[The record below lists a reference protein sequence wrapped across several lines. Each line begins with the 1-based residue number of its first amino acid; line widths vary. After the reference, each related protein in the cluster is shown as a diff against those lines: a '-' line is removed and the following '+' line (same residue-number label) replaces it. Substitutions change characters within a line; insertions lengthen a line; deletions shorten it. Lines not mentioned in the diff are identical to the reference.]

1 MANTLN
7 GAVGGV
13 TVGADGTG
21 GLDIQTGGVNAIS
34 IGTGQTVTISNAA
47 LTNFSAASATIT
59 TGNLAFTGTAQRITG
74 DMSNATIANR
84 LAFQTSTTNGNTVVN
99 AIPNGT
105 ATTAGYDFFNNSDT
119 TNSGRGRIFIDSSQL
134 GIQASNNGT
143 GTFLSILFYTNG
155 AEKARLTT
163 TGNLLVGTTTDVSG
177 VSGVISDAVGNL
189 RNVPSAGAAK
199 TSAYTLSISDLG
211 EFVTVGSGGSITVP
225 NDIFSAGN
233 VISIYNDTT
242 GNISINCPI
251 TTAYAAGTNTDRA
264 SLTLSTRGVATVLFV
279 NPSLCV
285 VTGNVS

>member
-1 MANTLN
+1 
-7 GAVGGV
+7 
-13 TVGADGTG
+13 
-21 GLDIQTGGVNAIS
+21 LDIQTGGVNAIS
-34 IGTGQTVTISNAA
+34 IGTGQTATISNI
-47 LTNFSAASATIT
+47 SATNLT
-59 TGNLAFTGTAQRITG
+59 VTGNTFLATSTGNVGIGTTLPGLPLDVVSNSTAYAIRIRGRSSDNVGIVQFTSNTAGAEYATIRTPAADTLAFTTGATERARIT
-74 DMSNATIANR
+74 S
-84 LAFQTSTTNGNTVVN
+84 
-99 AIPNGT
+99 
-105 ATTAGYDFFNNSDT
+105 
-119 TNSGRGRIFIDSSQL
+119 
-134 GIQASNNGT
+134 
-143 GTFLSILFYTNG
+143 
-155 AEKARLTT
+155 

-189 RNVPSAGAAK
+189 RNVPSVGAAK

-225 NDIFSAGN
+225 NNIFSAGN

>member
-1 MANTLN
+1 
-7 GAVGGV
+7 
-13 TVGADGTG
+13 
-21 GLDIQTGGVNAIS
+21 LDIQTGGVNAIS
-34 IGTGQTVTISNAA
+34 IGTGQTVTISNVA

-74 DMSNATIANR
+74 DFSNATAANR
-84 LAFQTSTTNGNTVVN
+84 VIFQSNVTNGVTNVG
-99 AIPNGT
+99 AMPNGT
-105 ATTAGYDFFNNSDT
+105 ATQGQFVTYGGTDPANTSFGQFLNNNTEVSF
-119 TNSGRGRIFIDSSQL
+119 R
-134 GIQASNNGT
+134 ASAAGT
-143 GTFLSILFYTNG
+143 GSSLPITFWTSG
-155 AEKARLTT
+155 SEKARLTT

-189 RNVPSAGAAK
+189 RNVPSVGAAK

>member
-47 LTNFSAASATIT
+47 LTNFSATSASIT
-59 TGNLAFTGTAQRITG
+59 TVSGT
-74 DMSNATIANR
+74 
-84 LAFQTSTTNGNTVVN
+84 
-99 AIPNGT
+99 T
-105 ATTAGYDFFNNSDT
+105 ATFTTSSD
-119 TNSGRGRIFIDSSQL
+119 G
-134 GIQASNNGT
+134 
-143 GTFLSILFYTNG
+143 
-155 AEKARLTT
+155 
-163 TGNLLVGTTTDVSG
+163 
-177 VSGVISDAVGNL
+177 VGNL